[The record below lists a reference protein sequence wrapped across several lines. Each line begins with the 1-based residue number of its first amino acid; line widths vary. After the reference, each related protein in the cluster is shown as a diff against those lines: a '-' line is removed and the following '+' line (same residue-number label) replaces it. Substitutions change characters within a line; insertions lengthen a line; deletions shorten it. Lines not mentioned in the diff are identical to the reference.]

1 MLRIPGKIPLAIHP
15 FFWVLAF
22 FIGWINT
29 QNVPGTL
36 IWVAII
42 VISIVVHEFGH
53 ALTAVSFGQTAK
65 IDLMGFGGVTQRKGG
80 SKLNLW
86 KEFLIVLN
94 GPLAGFALAGVAW
107 VLYNF
112 LRQSNPGSPLTY
124 AAEIGLYVNVVWTIL
139 NLIPVQPLDGGK
151 LFSIILESI
160 FGVRGIKIALFI
172 SLLLAGG
179 LGLFFFSIRQYFVGA
194 LFMLFTFESYKLW
207 QDSLSITEK
216 DQDSTLQGLLKYGED
231 ELRAGRKGE
240 ALNSFRAIR
249 NKVTEGVIYQ
259 AATENE
265 ALLLVEKGDL
275 NQAYDN
281 LLSLGKKITPQGL
294 SLLHQLAFNLK
305 KWNEVI
311 SLGDKAYKNHPSYQI
326 AIINAAAHAVLGNVK
341 QAIGWIQCAI
351 QDGLPHPKE
360 VLARNEFDG
369 IRLDPAFR
377 ELSI

>member
-42 VISIVVHEFGH
+42 LISIVVHEFGH

-139 NLIPVQPLDGGK
+139 NLMPVQPLDGGK

-281 LLSLGKKITPQGL
+281 LLSLVFTYIRKKNNASRIESIASV
-294 SLLHQLAFNLK
+294 SL
-305 KWNEVI
+305 
-311 SLGDKAYKNHPSYQI
+311 
-326 AIINAAAHAVLGNVK
+326 
-341 QAIGWIQCAI
+341 
-351 QDGLPHPKE
+351 
-360 VLARNEFDG
+360 
-369 IRLDPAFR
+369 
-377 ELSI
+377 